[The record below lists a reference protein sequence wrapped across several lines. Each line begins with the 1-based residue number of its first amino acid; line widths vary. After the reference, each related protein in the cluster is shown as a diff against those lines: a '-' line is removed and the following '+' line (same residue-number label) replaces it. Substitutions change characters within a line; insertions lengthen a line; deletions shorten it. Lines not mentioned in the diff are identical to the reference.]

1 MAHFARIDE
10 NNIVIDI
17 QVIRNE
23 DILDES
29 MNESESI
36 GIALCEK
43 IFNGGTWV
51 QTSYNDSFRK
61 NYAGI
66 GFFYDPIRDAFIPPK
81 VPEFPSFVLDEET
94 CRWVPPVPRPG
105 DNYEWNENLVAWQP
119 IGEVNP

>member
-1 MAHFARIDE
+1 MSHWAELDE
-10 NNIVIDI
+10 NNIVIRVLVGD
-17 QVIRNE
+17 NN
-23 DILDES
+23 DPNGDEGYQWLID
-29 MNESESI
+29 N
-36 GIALCEK
+36 L
-43 IFNGGTWV
+43 GGRWV
-51 QTSYNDSFRK
+51 QTSYNDTFRK

-66 GFFYDPIRDAFIPPK
+66 GFFYDPIRDAFIPPR

>member
-1 MAHFARIDE
+1 MAHFARLDE

-17 QVIRNE
+17 QVINNQ

-51 QTSYNDSFRK
+51 QTSYNDNFRK

-66 GFFYDPIRDAFIPPK
+66 GFYYDPIRDAFIPPQ

-94 CRWVPPVPRPG
+94 CRWVPPVQRPG
-105 DNYEWNENLVAWQP
+105 DNYIWNESLVQWEE
-119 IGEVNP
+119 IN